1 MSMPDG
7 SQVDAAA
14 QCNLPDTAIASYL
27 NPTPFIVLCP
37 SFFTGLGG
45 PITPPTDS
53 CPTVNT
59 AINRFRKKPSDY
71 TSAGLSVVH
80 CQIWILLEEIVH
92 YYLFAT
98 PQITYL
104 KPEVYDINKAWRLSA
119 KLALSNAP
127 NYAFYAASKCARYYL
142 SDRCMES

>member
-1 MSMPDG
+1 
-7 SQVDAAA
+7 
-14 QCNLPDTAIASYL
+14 
-27 NPTPFIVLCP
+27 
-37 SFFTGLGG
+37 
-45 PITPPTDS
+45 
-53 CPTVNT
+53 
-59 AINRFRKKPSDY
+59 
-71 TSAGLSVVH
+71 
-80 CQIWILLEEIVH
+80 VH

>member
-1 MSMPDG
+1 M
-7 SQVDAAA
+7 
-14 QCNLPDTAIASYL
+14 
-27 NPTPFIVLCP
+27 
-37 SFFTGLGG
+37 
-45 PITPPTDS
+45 
-53 CPTVNT
+53 
-59 AINRFRKKPSDY
+59 
-71 TSAGLSVVH
+71 
-80 CQIWILLEEIVH
+80 H